1 VIAVVERAHNLALS
15 DLSRSPSGL
24 VVNRVTKAYDGSG
37 PPALRDI
44 SLTVAPGSFVTI
56 IGPSGCGK
64 STLLRILAGLEHQDS
79 GSVSIFGESVDRAR
93 ENKHIGYVPQSL
105 ALLPW
110 RSVLD
115 NVRLPLQI
123 GRNIAAREG
132 DRDPEEIL
140 RAFGLGDVLNRRPAE
155 LSGGMR
161 QRVAIARVFALAPA
175 VLLMDEPF
183 SSLDEMTS
191 EVLRH
196 ELLTLWQNNRTT
208 VVFVTHSVSEA
219 VLLSDEVV
227 VMSPS
232 PGEIREVIEIDLDR
246 PRDNLVEITP
256 AFHEFE
262 RRVRLS
268 LRSTEA
274 IRDV

>member
-1 VIAVVERAHNLALS
+1 MTERAHDPSSRGPSDASGGLAVDRVS
-15 DLSRSPSGL
+15 KSYDLSRHL
-24 VVNRVTKAYDGSG
+24 V
-37 PPALRDI
+37 LRDV
-44 SLTVAPGSFVTI
+44 SLFVAPGSFVTI

-64 STLLRILAGLEHQDS
+64 STLLRILAGLEREDR

-110 RSVLD
+110 RTVLD
-115 NVRLPLQI
+115 NVRLPLEI
-123 GRNIAAREG
+123 GRRVDAKAG
-132 DRDPEEIL
+132 GRDPEEIL
-140 RAFGLGDVLNRRPAE
+140 RAFGLGDVINRFPAE

-161 QRVAIARVFALAPA
+161 QRVALARVFALAPA

-191 EVLRH
+191 EMLRH
-196 ELLTLWQNNRTT
+196 ELLTLWQDNRTT

-227 VMSPS
+227 VMSPA
-232 PGEIREVIEIDLDR
+232 PGEVREVIRIDLER
-246 PRDNLVEITP
+246 PRDSLVEITH
-256 AFHEFE
+256 AFHELE

-268 LRSTEA
+268 LRSQGEP
-274 IRDV
+274 

>member
-1 VIAVVERAHNLALS
+1 MVAVTERTQHLVPREPPLTS
-15 DLSRSPSGL
+15 GGL
-24 VVNRVTKAYDGSG
+24 VVDGVSKGYG
-37 PPALRDI
+37 PSRNPVLRDI

-64 STLLRILAGLEHQDS
+64 STLLRILAGLEREDR
-79 GSVSIFGESVDRAR
+79 GAVSIFGESVDRAR

-110 RSVLD
+110 RNVLD
-115 NVRLPLQI
+115 NVRLPLEI
-123 GRNIAAREG
+123 GRRDDARAG
-132 DRDPEEIL
+132 GRDPEEIL
-140 RAFGLGDVLNRRPAE
+140 RAFGLGDVLHRHPAE

-196 ELLTLWQNNRTT
+196 ELLTHWQDNRTT

-227 VMSPS
+227 VMSPA
-232 PGEIREVIEIDLDR
+232 PGEIREVIRIDLER
-246 PRDNLVEITP
+246 PRDNLVEITH
-256 AFHEFE
+256 AFHELE
-262 RRVRLS
+262 SRVRLS
-268 LRSTEA
+268 LRST
-274 IRDV
+274 DGVGDG

>member
-1 VIAVVERAHNLALS
+1 MIAVTERAH
-15 DLSRSPSGL
+15 DLSSHDPSRSQGGL
-24 VVNRVTKAYDGSG
+24 VVDRVTKIYDESRA
-37 PPALRDI
+37 PALLDI
-44 SLTVAPGSFVTI
+44 SLTIAPGSFVTI

-64 STLLRILAGLEHQDS
+64 STLLRILAGLEREDS
-79 GSVSIFGESVDRAR
+79 GAVSIFGESVDRAR

-115 NVRLPLQI
+115 NVRLPLEI
-123 GRNIAAREG
+123 GRRVDAQEG

-140 RAFGLGDVLNRRPAE
+140 RAFGLGDVLNRHPAE

-232 PGEIREVIEIDLDR
+232 PGEIREVIRIDLER
-246 PRDNLVEITP
+246 PRDNLVEITHD
-256 AFHEFE
+256 FHELE
-262 RRVRLS
+262 RTVRLS
-268 LRSTEA
+268 LRSTEGL
-274 IRDV
+274 RDV